1 MNIINLNWSDF
12 CNKCNLK
19 NVKLSIKGDDSAA
32 VKWLSI
38 YMGYAGNL
46 VVLLVQA
53 NLKKL
58 NVHIINVETLLQ
70 VYNIVLV
77 QYKRVTVVSHIDA

>member
-1 MNIINLNWSDF
+1 
-12 CNKCNLK
+12 
-19 NVKLSIKGDDSAA
+19 
-32 VKWLSI
+32 
-38 YMGYAGNL
+38 MGYARNL
-46 VVLLVQA
+46 FVLLVQA

-70 VYNIVLV
+70 GYNIGLV